1 MQLHTCLNSCSPKD
15 NMPKDKTLYRDKMSK
30 DKMPKDK
37 TPKDKMSKDKMSKDK
52 SVYRNVLTGVSIWLH
67 AFASVMPAA
76 ALSTAVRGSQTLVG
90 GFETTTGLACAAALA
105 CAEPCLGAD
114 GT

>member
-1 MQLHTCLNSCSPKD
+1 
-15 NMPKDKTLYRDKMSK
+15 MSK

-37 TPKDKMSKDKMSKDK
+37 MPKDKMSKDKMSKDK

-67 AFASVMPAA
+67 AFATVMPAA

-90 GFETTTGLACAAALA
+90 GLSTRELETTTGL
-105 CAEPCLGAD
+105 D
-114 GT
+114 SK